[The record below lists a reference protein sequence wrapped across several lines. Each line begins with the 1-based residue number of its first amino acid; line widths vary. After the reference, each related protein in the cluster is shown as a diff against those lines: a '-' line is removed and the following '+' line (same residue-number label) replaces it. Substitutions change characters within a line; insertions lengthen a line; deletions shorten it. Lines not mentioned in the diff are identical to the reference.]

1 MFTLEP
7 VYLLLII
14 PTLLTWL
21 AQARVRKVYKKFES
35 VPNQNGMTGREAARR
50 LLDFY
55 GLSDVRVEQIKG
67 TLSDHYDPRS
77 KTLRLSEKVVNSSS
91 VTGLGIVAH
100 EVGHAAQD
108 AEGYRFMRLRIKM
121 AGILSRLAWVSPL
134 VFVGG
139 MIYGI
144 TSLTI
149 LGGVLLAGQ
158 AVFSLV
164 TLPVERDASDR
175 ALKSLEQAGLA
186 VTEENKGLR
195 KVLRSAAFTYL
206 TQLGRQTTTLLFF
219 IMVIG
224 TTRGVWSG

>member
-35 VPNQNGMTGREAARR
+35 VPNQGNMTGREAARR
-50 LLDFY
+50 LLDYY
-55 GLSDVRVEQIKG
+55 GLSNVRVEQIKG
-67 TLSDHYDPRS
+67 TLSDHYDPQT
-77 KTLRLSEKVVNSSS
+77 KTLRLSEKVASS
-91 VTGLGIVAH
+91 VTALGIVAH
-100 EVGHAAQD
+100 EVGHAVQD
-108 AEGYRFMRLRIKM
+108 AEGYRFMRLRMKM
-121 AGILSRLAWVSPL
+121 AGVLGQLAWVSPL

-144 TSLTI
+144 ASLMI

-175 ALKSLEQAGLA
+175 ALKSLEQTGLA
-186 VTEENKGLR
+186 VIEENKGLR

-206 TQLGRQTTTLLFF
+206 TQLGKQTTTFLFF
-219 IMVIG
+219 ITVIG
-224 TTRGVWSG
+224 TTHGVWSG